1 MRSFLVFL
9 LYRGL
14 LFLVMANGK
23 KSFLLYT
30 DIFFTVEKLSD
41 ENAGALF
48 KTILAYVNDKNPVVK
63 DPLIEI
69 AFEPIKQS
77 LKRDLRKYEEIR
89 EKRRE
94 AGKASADKR
103 QQVSTSV
110 DNDEQVSTSATVNDN
125 VIVNVNDSV
134 NVNKEK
140 KIKYADFVSMTPE
153 EYDKLV
159 QKHGSDNTTVLID
172 ILNSYKG
179 SNGKKYKSD
188 YLAILNWVVDRAK
201 KDGKIRMRVLA

>member
-1 MRSFLVFL
+1 
-9 LYRGL
+9 
-14 LFLVMANGK
+14 MANGK

>member
-1 MRSFLVFL
+1 M
-9 LYRGL
+9 
-14 LFLVMANGK
+14 
-23 KSFLLYT
+23 
-30 DIFFTVEKLSD
+30 
-41 ENAGALF
+41 
-48 KTILAYVNDKNPVVK
+48 
-63 DPLIEI
+63 
-69 AFEPIKQS
+69 
-77 LKRDLRKYEEIR
+77 
-89 EKRRE
+89 
-94 AGKASADKR
+94 
-103 QQVSTSV
+103 STSV

-125 VIVNVNDSV
+125 AIVNVNDSV

>member
-1 MRSFLVFL
+1 MAENKNKILVYKDWISTFE
-9 LYRGL
+9 
-14 LFLVMANGK
+14 
-23 KSFLLYT
+23 S
-30 DIFFTVEKLSD
+30 LSD
-41 ENAGALF
+41 EEAGKLIKHF
-48 KTILAYVNDKNPVVK
+48 FRYINDQNPESP
-63 DPLIEI
+63 DRLTSLL
-69 AFEPIKQS
+69 FEPIKQT
-77 LKRDLRKYEEIR
+77 LKRDLKAYEAICLKNKDNVNERWNKKNTTVYDRIR
-89 EKRRE
+89 NDTKH
-94 AGKASADKR
+94 
-103 QQVSTSV
+103 T
-110 DNDEQVSTSATVNDN
+110 DNDSDNDR
-125 VIVNVNDSV
+125 
-134 NVNKEK
+134 KKK